1 MQQREVRPGNGV
13 GATRPVTRTTDP
25 VRDLRGQFRWL
36 APQAGSPKER
46 LSRARSQQFIAGGL
60 YAIGIR
66 ETSVCNRAHALA
78 AAARDG
84 NKRFSDTRALHRCYR
99 DAQYNNDR
107 NL

>member
-1 MQQREVRPGNGV
+1 MQQREIRPGNGF

-78 AAARDG
+78 AAARDL
-84 NKRFSDTRALHRCYR
+84 SDTRALRRCYR
-99 DAQYNNDR
+99 GRAVQQWPQ
-107 NL
+107 L